1 MKRIL
6 RFIPILLGSISAG
19 LTILIYIFV
28 LSNSSDFPYWQYFS
42 YLSIAKMVLWSVLLP
57 ILLIVFLW
65 MVLQIVFRK
74 RASLGVTTIGF
85 ALSFLASLLACGSL
99 MAFNLFF
106 GDYEYRVDAYF
117 DEHTY
122 YVNSAWKPGIGSVYL
137 SSFWL
142 NQCDKNGMNCIE
154 IYEQE
159 FRRIS
164 QREYEA
170 MIVRLL
176 PDPATNTL
184 ALEINDEIV
193 YTHQP

>member
-6 RFIPILLGSISAG
+6 QGIPILLGSISASLAL
-19 LTILIYIFV
+19 LTYIFV

-57 ILLIVFLW
+57 ILFIVFLW

-74 RASLGVTTIGF
+74 RASRGVTTIGF
-85 ALSFLASLLACGSL
+85 ALSLFSSLFACGSL
-99 MAFNLFF
+99 RVFTLFF

-137 SSFWL
+137 SSLWL

-154 IYEQE
+154 SYEQE

-164 QREYEA
+164 QSEYEA

-184 ALEINDEIV
+184 AFEINGEVV
-193 YTHQP
+193 YTYQP